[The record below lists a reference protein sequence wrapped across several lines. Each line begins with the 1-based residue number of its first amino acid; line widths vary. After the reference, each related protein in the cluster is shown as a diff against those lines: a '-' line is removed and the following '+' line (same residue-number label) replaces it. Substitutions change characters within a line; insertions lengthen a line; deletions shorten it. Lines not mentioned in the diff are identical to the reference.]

1 MRVLVIRTSILGD
14 NSSSDQLLDHWLAQ
28 HNPDQIVERHLARDP
43 IPHLDGARFA
53 AINTAEPSTEQA
65 GIQAL
70 SDQLIAELEAA
81 DHIIIGLP
89 MYNFGVPTQLKAWM
103 DHIARAGRTFRYT
116 EKGPEGLLADT
127 PVTVFAT
134 RGGAYAD
141 TPMDHQAPFVKQFL
155 GFIGLKSVN
164 FIYAETLAGPD
175 RDKALN
181 NAKTAIAA

>member
-1 MRVLVIRTSILGD
+1 MRVLVLRTSILGE

-28 HNPDQIVERHLARDP
+28 HQPADVVERHLAQDP
-43 IPHLDGARFA
+43 IPHLDGERFA
-53 AINTAEPSTEQA
+53 AINAATPDAGQA
-65 GIQAL
+65 AIQAL
-70 SDQLIAELEAA
+70 SDTLIAEIEAA
-81 DHIIIGLP
+81 DQIIIGLP

-116 EKGPEGLLADT
+116 ANGPEGLLADK

-155 GFIGLKSVN
+155 GFIGLKSVD

-175 RDKALN
+175 RDQVLN